1 MSDSKN
7 MDTIK
12 IVDDFIAHFYA
23 GDRVIASKTDFEN
36 SAVLKE
42 NLTAAITVHVQLRS
56 NASAKECLT
65 WITMAYMQNL
75 IVEGESLLSKNKRL
89 DQENEQLKAENAN
102 FKKLNTALAKEN
114 KRIYGLFPENNEGNT
129 EVGDVQ
135 SP

>member
-1 MSDSKN
+1 MNDSLSL
-7 MDTIK
+7 IE
-12 IVDDFIAHFYA
+12 IADDFTAHFYA
-23 GDRVIASKTDFEN
+23 GDWVIASKSDFEN

-42 NLTAAITVHVQLRS
+42 NLTAAIAVHVQLSS

-65 WITMAYMQNL
+65 WITMARMQNL

-89 DQENEQLKAENAN
+89 NQENEQLKAENAN

-114 KRIYGLFPENNEGNT
+114 KRIHSLFPDNNEGNT

>member
-1 MSDSKN
+1 MNDGLS
-7 MDTIK
+7 IIE
-12 IVDDFIAHFYA
+12 IVDDFTAHFYA
-23 GDRVIASKTDFEN
+23 GDRVMASKSDFEN
-36 SAVLKE
+36 FPVLKE

-75 IVEGESLLSKNKRL
+75 IVDGESLISKNKRL
-89 DQENEQLKAENAN
+89 YQENEQLKAENAN
-102 FKKLNTALAKEN
+102 FKKLNTVLAKEN
-114 KRIYGLFPENNEGNT
+114 KRIHGLFPDNNEGNT